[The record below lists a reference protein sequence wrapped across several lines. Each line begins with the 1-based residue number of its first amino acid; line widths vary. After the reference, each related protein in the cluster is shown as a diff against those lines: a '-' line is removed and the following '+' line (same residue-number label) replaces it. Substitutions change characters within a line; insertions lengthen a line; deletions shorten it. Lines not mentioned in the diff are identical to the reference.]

1 SEEIY
6 ELGGKIYNVPRYNGK
21 NHIKYKKAWNLL
33 FSQHPEYK
41 IVHGHVRST
50 AAIYLN
56 IAKKYGLITIAH
68 SHSIASRGNKVEQL
82 VKNTLQLPIRYI
94 ADYMFACS
102 EDAGEWLFGKRV
114 KNNRNFYIIK
124 NAIDIKNF
132 TFDKCIRKKVRDLY
146 TLNGRFVIGHVG
158 NFTAP
163 KNHMFLLEVFF
174 IVQKSNENTTLILI
188 GDGELREQIKNRA
201 KNLGIN
207 EKVIIAGSKDNV
219 NEFLQSMDLFLFPSL
234 FEGLGMAV
242 VEAQA
247 AGLPCI
253 ISDNVPDAVML
264 TELVE
269 KKTLN
274 S

>member
-1 SEEIY
+1 
-6 ELGGKIYNVPRYNGK
+6 
-21 NHIKYKKAWNLL
+21 
-33 FSQHPEYK
+33 
-41 IVHGHVRST
+41 
-50 AAIYLN
+50 
-56 IAKKYGLITIAH
+56 
-68 SHSIASRGNKVEQL
+68 
-82 VKNTLQLPIRYI
+82 
-94 ADYMFACS
+94 
-102 EDAGEWLFGKRV
+102 
-114 KNNRNFYIIK
+114 
-124 NAIDIKNF
+124 
-132 TFDKCIRKKVRDLY
+132 
-146 TLNGRFVIGHVG
+146 GHVG

-274 S
+274 SPKKWANAILNMSKIERKNPDNVLKEHGYDIKLQAKQLEEKYVKILNTKSNI